1 MKMHI
6 FGRLPI
12 ATLFVATALTGCLSK
27 SNKSTVR
34 LDQSTITFDAGLS
47 DAEKS
52 EKLALA
58 GEQLITP
65 SSFMHADFLF
75 ELALKYD
82 SSNIRAQFYKAFL
95 GPKMA
100 LKGSLAKT
108 KYIYSLEPKS
118 KADYD
123 EFLTK
128 LPNSEIR
135 NFLTDST
142 EVIRTEKSAQVLL
155 TDVYDQF
162 DKFRLFLKANKNMD
176 LTLNLN
182 PLAFTDKIQE
192 EENACEVEVVG
203 EGVYDLTNCRYDD
216 LWEAKLDRADIE
228 ALQHMT
234 AGIQLYLTAYIAY
247 DLSGLNDVRIKFQDL
262 DVDDNVLFRTLLQ
275 NKDFGV
281 LRDPRFFANIK
292 GMGLDYVS
300 AARWAANLQEQ
311 LCANESTRTNQRRG
325 KLFHKGLCLF
335 ERSSYSEYSQ
345 DTGWTKVYD
354 ETKEEAKDNFL
365 AVLNIVETVVS
376 GKLMTQSFGE
386 NDEYETEIKY
396 GAIIENPIKD
406 LRDLDLI
413 FNDCGDVA
421 RTIDPTLNGMFP
433 NSDANYILSLDDDC
447 N

>member
-1 MKMHI
+1 MYI

-34 LDQSTITFDAGLS
+34 LDQSTITTDAALS
-47 DAEKS
+47 DSEKS

-82 SSNIRAQFYKAFL
+82 SSNIRAQFYRAFL
-95 GPKMA
+95 GPQMA

-108 KYIYSLEPKS
+108 KYIYSLDPQS

-135 NFLTDST
+135 SFLTDST
-142 EVIRTEKSAQVLL
+142 EEIRTEKSAQVLL
-155 TDVYDQF
+155 TEVYDQF

-192 EENACEVEVVG
+192 EEYQCAVDVVG

-216 LWEAKLDRADIE
+216 LWQAKLDRADIE
-228 ALQHMT
+228 ALQHMA
-234 AGIQLYLTAYIAY
+234 AGVQLYLTAYIAY

-325 KLFHKGLCLF
+325 QLFHKGICLF
-335 ERSSYSEYSQ
+335 DRQAEWNYSQ
-345 DTGWTKVYD
+345 DTGWTKTYIQ
-354 ETKEEAKDNFL
+354 TKEEAKDDFL
-365 AVLNIVETVVS
+365 DTLSIVEAVVS
-376 GKLMTQSFGE
+376 GQLIKQGFGD
-386 NDEYETEIKY
+386 NNVYETDVKL
-396 GAIIENPIKD
+396 GAFIENPIKD

-413 FNDCGDVA
+413 FNECGDVA

-433 NSDANYILSLDDDC
+433 NGDANYILSLNEDC